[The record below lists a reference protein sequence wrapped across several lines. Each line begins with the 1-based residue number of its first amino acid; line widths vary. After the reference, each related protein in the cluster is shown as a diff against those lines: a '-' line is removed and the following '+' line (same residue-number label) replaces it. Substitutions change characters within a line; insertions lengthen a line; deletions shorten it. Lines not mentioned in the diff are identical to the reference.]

1 MSDAAHDNASTTPS
15 AADAAADA
23 GPAAGAAAGASTPA
37 PGSTATLPPA
47 VAEQVRQWLDTFDQ
61 DAACAAELLC
71 DRYER
76 DRVAFRFIAADMS
89 TVDLTFGELSDR
101 SARVAAGLAARG
113 VTQGDCVPLM
123 MAKREELVITMMAV
137 WRLGAVHVPLF
148 TAFAT
153 GAAQMRIEGSGA
165 KLVVAEPDQA
175 EKLTSI
181 SGIEIVR
188 TGEEWDALEQHEPLA
203 EPAAVGGHGTLAL
216 LFTSGTT
223 GRPKGVPVPL
233 RAMAAFSDYL
243 HYSVDVRED
252 DVFWNAAD
260 HGWAYGL
267 YYGIM
272 GTLAL
277 GRTSLQYRGGFSP
290 ESMAQVIRAQGVTN
304 FAGAPTMYRALAK
317 SGLVEGPDQALS
329 LRRAASAGEPLPP
342 SMVAW
347 GREALGCEIGDQYG
361 QTELGMV
368 ICNNAHPDVA
378 RSVKPGSM
386 GLPMPGITGGIEHGQ
401 IALDTEHSPMFWFP
415 GYLDSPDKTA
425 TRFSEDRRWYL
436 TGDTGRQD
444 EDGYFFFSSRDDD
457 VILAAGYRIG
467 PFDVESV
474 LIQHPQVQEVAVVG
488 RPDPEGIRGEVVEA
502 FVVPTAPVENPD
514 VLEAE
519 LKAKVRDEYSKH
531 AYPRR
536 VHIVEDLP
544 KTPSGKVQRYKL
556 RQGEPS

>member
-1 MSDAAHDNASTTPS
+1 MSDAAHDNAST
-15 AADAAADA
+15 AA
-23 GPAAGAAAGASTPA
+23 
-37 PGSTATLPPA
+37 LPPA
-47 VAEQVRQWLDTFDQ
+47 VAVQVQEWLDTFDH
-61 DAACAAELLC
+61 DGACAAELLC
-71 DRYER
+71 DRYDR
-76 DRVAFRFIAADMS
+76 DRVAFRFIATDMS

-113 VTQGDCVPLM
+113 VRQGDCVPLM

-165 KLVVAEPDQA
+165 RLVVAEPDQA

-181 SGIEIVR
+181 EGIEILR
-188 TGEEWDALEQHEPLA
+188 TGEEWAALEQHEPLA
-203 EPAAVGGHGTLAL
+203 EPVAVGGHGTLAL

-223 GRPKGVPVPL
+223 GKPKGVPVPL

-277 GRTSLQYRGGFSP
+277 GVTSLQYRAGFSP
-290 ESMAQVIRAQGVTN
+290 ESMAKVIRAQGVTN

-317 SGLVEGPDQALS
+317 SGLVEGDGALQ

-347 GREALGCEIGDQYG
+347 GHKALGCEICDQYG

-378 RSVKPGSM
+378 QPVKPGSM

-401 IALDTEHSPMFWFP
+401 IALDTAASPMFWFP

-436 TGDTGRQD
+436 TGDTGQQD
-444 EDGYFFFSSRDDD
+444 EDGYFFFSARDDD

-474 LIQHPQVQEVAVVG
+474 LITHPLVQEVAVVG

-502 FVVPTAPVENPD
+502 FVVLTQEVENPD
-514 VLEAE
+514 VVEAE

-556 RQGEPS
+556 RQGELS

>member
-1 MSDAAHDNASTTPS
+1 MSDAAHDNASPAPS
-15 AADAAADA
+15 AETTGA
-23 GPAAGAAAGASTPA
+23 PGAAAGAAA

-47 VAEQVRQWLDTFDQ
+47 VAAQVQEWLDTFDRE
-61 DAACAAELLC
+61 DACAAELLC
-71 DRYER
+71 DRYDR
-76 DRVAFRFIAADMS
+76 DAVAFRFIDTDMS

-113 VTQGDCVPLM
+113 VQQGDAVPLM

-165 KLVVAEPDQA
+165 KLVVASPDQA

-181 SGIEIVR
+181 EGIEILR
-188 TGEEWDALEQHEPLA
+188 TGEEWDELEQHEPLA
-203 EPAAVGGHGTLAL
+203 EPVAVGGHGVLAL

-223 GRPKGVPVPL
+223 GKPKGVPVPL

-272 GTLAL
+272 GPLAL
-277 GRTSLQYRGGFSP
+277 GRTSLQYRAGFSP
-290 ESMAQVIRAQGVTN
+290 ESMAQVIREQGVTN

-317 SGLVEGPDQALS
+317 SGLVEGPESALK

-347 GREALGCEIGDQYG
+347 GHEALGCEICDQYG

-378 RSVKPGSM
+378 QPVKPGSM

-401 IALDTEHSPMFWFP
+401 IALDTEASPMFWFP

-425 TRFSEDRRWYL
+425 SRFSEDRRWYL
-436 TGDTGRQD
+436 TGDTGRMD

-474 LIQHPQVQEVAVVG
+474 LITHPLVQEVAVVG

-502 FVVPTAPVENPD
+502 FVVLTEEVENPD

-519 LKAKVRDEYSKH
+519 LKTKVRDEYSKH

-556 RQGEPS
+556 RKGELS